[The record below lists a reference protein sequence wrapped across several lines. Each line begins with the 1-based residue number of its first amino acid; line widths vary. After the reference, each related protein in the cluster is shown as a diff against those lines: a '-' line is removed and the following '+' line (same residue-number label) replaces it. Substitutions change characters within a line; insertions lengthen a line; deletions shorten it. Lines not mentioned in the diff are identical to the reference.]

1 MNRANIG
8 VWALAAVALLSG
20 LKVLLDVVE
29 AYRGRSEIAG
39 VSAFERRLE
48 PVKTLVRPH
57 ATVGYITDTR
67 PEETTT
73 TAEYYLTEYTL
84 APRIIVNSM
93 DQKFIVAN
101 FHLPQQEPT
110 NLGLK
115 GLELVRD
122 FGAGVKLYRN
132 PAK

>member
-1 MNRANIG
+1 LNRANIG

-39 VSAFERRLE
+39 VSAFESRME
-48 PVKTLVRPH
+48 PVKALVRPH
-57 ATVGYITDTR
+57 ATVGYLTDTL
-67 PEETTT
+67 PQETTT
-73 TAEYYLTEYTL
+73 AAEYYLTQYAL
-84 APRIIVNSM
+84 APRIVLNTL
-93 DQKFIVAN
+93 DQRFIVAN
-101 FHLPQQEPT
+101 FHLPEQEPA
-110 NLGLK
+110 NLGVK

-132 PAK
+132 AAK